1 MALTFLCPVHR
12 DSVYFHPQNA
22 LAQLEKTQ
30 HQGEIFMQKQEWQ
43 EAITFLGSAF
53 ETTEILI
60 KLQGIEKSFLLSRLT
75 TLAILLATSF
85 AKSNAMSYGEEILKQ
100 AQQKLHMVARNS
112 LGNQPTQ
119 DHIQQCLV
127 AVKSS
132 LEELVFMHL
141 VAEDITTARIH

>member
-53 ETTEILI
+53 ETTEILL

-85 AKSNAMSYGEEILKQ
+85 AKSNAMSYGEEVLKQ
-100 AQQKLHMVARNS
+100 AQQRLQMIADSSLANQTERDHVEQCLMAVKNS
-112 LGNQPTQ
+112 LEQLG
-119 DHIQQCLV
+119 
-127 AVKSS
+127 
-132 LEELVFMHL
+132 FMHL
-141 VAEDITTARIH
+141 LAQDMSSAQLH